1 MNKIKVLH
9 ILPAFIIL
17 LLASVAFA
25 AIPVTVTVGKGTV
38 ITLKEPSKRVSLAD
52 PSIADMNLISPT
64 EMVINGKKVGS
75 TNLIVWD
82 RKGKPTFFDINVVA
96 RMGCGDTKALE
107 EHIKELAP
115 DSDITA
121 ECEGDVLVLRGTTK
135 NRYTCKRDK
144 EPLVTRRDEKSMV
157 DVIETQERDTCVETF
172 TKIEQLARFYA
183 PKVLNLVTIP
193 EAEQIVLEVRVAQIN
208 KTKLKELG
216 LSTLIKGTSAEG
228 FSNLAGAP
236 SEQSTSTVGAAG
248 TVTTT
253 SGVQGIA
260 GNASALGSFTPLDT
274 FQLGVS
280 YFPSGVGA
288 VLRALASK
296 GLAKVLAEPNLVV
309 RSGEKGDFLAGSEV
323 PIQTVSGVG
332 GQLTPSITYKKVGVE
347 INFAPQVLETGA
359 IRLRIDPAQ
368 VSNIQQFI
376 SLSGILAPIID
387 TRQVTTSVDLKSGES
402 LILAGLLSD
411 EMKKNIQKIPILGDI
426 PILGALFRSTSDELT
441 KTDLAFFITP
451 KLVKPLAPGVKPEL
465 PGEKPLTPEEEG
477 EYEWIPFPRG
487 DSGAE

>member
-1 MNKIKVLH
+1 MNSKKVLH

-17 LLASVAFA
+17 LFASVAFA
-25 AIPVTVTVGKGTV
+25 AIPVKVTVGKGTV

-52 PSIADMNLISPT
+52 PSVADLNLISPT
-64 EMVINGKKVGS
+64 EIVLNGKKVGA

-82 RKGKPTFFDINVVA
+82 KRGKPTFFDIAVVA
-96 RMGCGDTKALE
+96 SMGCGDTRALE
-107 EHIKELAP
+107 EHIKEFAP
-115 DSDITA
+115 DSDIKA
-121 ECEGDVLVLRGTTK
+121 ECEGELLVLRGTTK

-157 DVIETQERDTCVETF
+157 DVIETQEKDTCVETF

-193 EAEQIVLEVRVAQIN
+193 EAEQIILEVRVAQID

-216 LSTLIKGTSAEG
+216 LSYFLKGKSAEA
-228 FSNLAGAP
+228 FSNLVGAP
-236 SEQSTSTVGAAG
+236 SAQTTSIIGAGG

-253 SGVQGIA
+253 SGLQGIA
-260 GNASALGSFTPLDT
+260 GNQPALGSFTPLDT

-280 YFPSGVGA
+280 YFPGGVGA
-288 VLRALASK
+288 VLKALTSK
-296 GLAKVLAEPNLVV
+296 GLAKILAEPNLVV
-309 RSGEKGDFLAGSEV
+309 RSGERGDFLVGSEI

-332 GQLTPSITYKKVGVE
+332 GNLTPSITFKQVG
-347 INFAPQVLETGA
+347 IKIDFAPEVLESGA
-359 IRLRIDPAQ
+359 IRLRIDPAE

-376 SLSGILAPIID
+376 NLSGILAPIID
-387 TRQVTTSVDLKSGES
+387 TRTVKTSVDLKEGES

-411 EMKKNIQKIPILGDI
+411 QMKKNMSKIPILGDI
-426 PILGALFRSTSDELT
+426 PILGALFRSTSDQLT

-451 KLVKPLAPGVKPEL
+451 KLVKPIAPGVKPEL
-465 PGEKPLTPEEEG
+465 PGEKPLTPREESR
-477 EYEWIPFPRG
+477 YEWIPVPHG
-487 DSGAE
+487 GSEAK